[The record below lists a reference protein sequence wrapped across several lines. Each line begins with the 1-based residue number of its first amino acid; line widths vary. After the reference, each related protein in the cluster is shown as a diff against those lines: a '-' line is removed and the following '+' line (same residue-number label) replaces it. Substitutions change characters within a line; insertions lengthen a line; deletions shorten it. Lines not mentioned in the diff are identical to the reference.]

1 MDIDATDR
9 DRNCFLCAEIPHNEV
24 RLDCRRRQDGNKFQ
38 IPACRTFVCAYPN
51 TKGRKNCVTQFLSN
65 TGAKDY
71 CSFVRWNDSLRT
83 LEYLDERKPE
93 SSNWIVGKCPICQ
106 GHIRGVEVI
115 DNVRLYSMHNNRY
128 LGIQYINYRDMK
140 IVWVANRQNSLMDS
154 SGVPSINGEEIVW
167 QSFDFPSDT
176 ILPGMKLGLF
186 DTSQDSIRIWIGMNP
201 SGQID
206 MFIVGLDGSSALWSQ
221 SSCDDE

>member
-9 DRNCFLCAEIPHNEV
+9 DRTCFLCAEIPHNAV
-24 RLDCRRRQDGNKFQ
+24 RLDCWRRQDGNKFP

-71 CSFVRWNDSLRT
+71 YSFVRWNDSLRT
-83 LEYLDERKPE
+83 LEYLDEREPE

-115 DNVRLYSMHNNRY
+115 DNVR
-128 LGIQYINYRDMK
+128 QYYNAQVRECYYNGCKFEGNFIAMQHHVIEYHHDPPLEEEE
-140 IVWVANRQNSLMDS
+140 WVIPQ
-154 SGVPSINGEEIVW
+154 
-167 QSFDFPSDT
+167 
-176 ILPGMKLGLF
+176 
-186 DTSQDSIRIWIGMNP
+186 
-201 SGQID
+201 
-206 MFIVGLDGSSALWSQ
+206 
-221 SSCDDE
+221 